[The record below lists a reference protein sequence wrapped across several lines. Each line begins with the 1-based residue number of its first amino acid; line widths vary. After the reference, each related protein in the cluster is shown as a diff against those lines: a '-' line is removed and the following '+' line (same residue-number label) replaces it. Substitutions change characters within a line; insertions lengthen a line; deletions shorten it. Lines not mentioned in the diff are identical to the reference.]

1 MSELKQDIIS
11 LVENQLSDGLHYL
24 VEVKIEEKSGKK
36 KLQILIDS
44 DQGVSIDYCA
54 SLSRALSEVLEA
66 KEYFGDAYLLEVSSP
81 GIDYPL
87 TEKRQYLKNQGR
99 MLKVHLSSGQEILGK
114 LKAVEEL
121 GIKLGYTQK
130 IKGKKSQEEERIF
143 SFEEIK
149 KSYVQV
155 SFN

>member
-1 MSELKQDIIS
+1 
-11 LVENQLSDGLHYL
+11 
-24 VEVKIEEKSGKK
+24 
-36 KLQILIDS
+36 
-44 DQGVSIDYCA
+44 
-54 SLSRALSEVLEA
+54 
-66 KEYFGDAYLLEVSSP
+66 
-81 GIDYPL
+81 
-87 TEKRQYLKNQGR
+87 

>member
-11 LVENQLSDGLHYL
+11 LVENQLSDGLHYV
-24 VEVKIEEKSGKK
+24 VEVKIEEKAGKK

-54 SLSRALSEVLEA
+54 SLSRALSEALET

>member
-24 VEVKIEEKSGKK
+24 VEVKIEEKAGKK
-36 KLQILIDS
+36 KLQVLIDS

-54 SLSRALSEVLEA
+54 SLSRALSEALEA

-99 MLKVHLSSGQEILGK
+99 MLKVHLSSGQEILGR
-114 LKAVEEL
+114 LKEVEDL
-121 GIKLGYTQK
+121 GIKLGCTQK